1 MDFSATTA
9 WWGLAGLLLIAELA
23 SGTVYLL
30 MLALGAAAGGFAAFL
45 GLDSTPQ
52 IMIAS
57 VCAAGLTAMWHLRRK
72 KHPRSAPADQNR
84 DVNLDIG
91 EEVWVKTWAADGT
104 ARISHRGTHWAARIA
119 PGCDAR
125 SGKHKIFSI
134 EGNTLILKPHDT
146 VAN

>member
-1 MDFSATTA
+1 MDFSASTV

-30 MLALGAAAGGFAAFL
+30 MLALGAAAGGVAAFS

-52 IMIAS
+52 IMIAAA
-57 VCAAGLTAMWHLRRK
+57 CASGLTAVWHLRRM

-91 EEVWVKTWAADGT
+91 EDIWVKTWAVDGT
-104 ARISHRGTHWAARIA
+104 ARVSHRGTHWAARIA
-119 PGCDAR
+119 PGHAAHT
-125 SGKHKIFSI
+125 GKHKIFAT
-134 EGNTLILKPHDT
+134 EGNTLILKPSDAA
-146 VAN
+146 V